1 MTNSHNTIQLILPT
15 ELGEFMTLTNQIRP
29 TSVFLVSGGAKGIT
43 AKCAIRLAQQY
54 PCKFILLGR
63 SELLDSEPNLAK
75 DCFDEPAL
83 KKRIMEHLLSLGEKP
98 TPISVQKFYNKIS
111 SNREI
116 KQTLAAIQQAGSD
129 AEYLS
134 VDVTDAYTLQQ
145 KLATVVERTGAITGI
160 IHGAGNL
167 ADKLIE
173 KKTEQDFEKV
183 YTAKVKGL
191 ENLLS
196 CVKPSQLEY
205 LVLFSSVTGFYGNV
219 GQSDYAI
226 ANEILNKSAH
236 LVKQRYPECHVVAI
250 NWGGWDSGMVTLELK
265 KEFVRRGIDIIP
277 VETGTQML
285 VNELHPANR
294 GTTQVV
300 IGSPLVPPPA
310 PLDPELRNYRIRRR
324 LSLLANPFLLDHSI
338 AGKPVLPATCAV
350 SWIINACEQIYPG
363 YKFFCY
369 TDFKVLKG
377 ITFNETLA
385 NEYIL
390 DLQEIGKTDSQEI
403 LFLAK
408 IWSKNSEGKIH
419 YHFSIAQVQLVRELP
434 KHPTYEHLN
443 LEEDKIITN
452 TGKDFYQTGKS
463 TLFPLFHDASF
474 QELKRVI
481 NISPEK
487 ITTECVWHEIT
498 DKQQG
503 QFPVAWVNPYSIDL
517 STHPL
522 WIWMQHF
529 HQEICL
535 PGGIQKYEQFLETP
549 CNTSFYVSCEVKAK
563 TATSV
568 TADFIVH
575 DHQGQVYSRLLG
587 GKGIIIPTQSLRTGE

>member
-1 MTNSHNTIQLILPT
+1 
-15 ELGEFMTLTNQIRP
+15 MTLTTNIRS

-43 AKCAIRLAQQY
+43 AKCTIKLAQHS

-63 SELLDSEPNLAK
+63 SELLDKEPDWAK
-75 DCFDEPAL
+75 DCLEEPVL
-83 KKRIMEHLLSLGEKP
+83 KKSIMEYLISLGEKP
-98 TPISVQKFYNKIS
+98 LPVNVQKLYNKIIS
-111 SNREI
+111 TREI
-116 KQTLAAIQQAGSD
+116 KQTLQAIQQAGSH

-134 VDVTDAYTLQQ
+134 VDVTNADDLKE
-145 KLATVVERTGAITGI
+145 KLAAIVERTGPITGI

-196 CVKPSQLEY
+196 CIKPNQLEY
-205 LVLFSSVTGFYGNV
+205 LVLFSSVTGFYGNI
-219 GQSDYAI
+219 GQTDYAI

-250 NWGGWDSGMVTLELK
+250 NWGGWDSGMVTPQLK
-265 KEFVRRGIDIIP
+265 KEFARRGIDILP
-277 VETGTQML
+277 VEVGTQML
-285 VNELHPANR
+285 VNELHPANQ
-294 GTTQVV
+294 GTAQVV
-300 IGSPLVPPPA
+300 IGSPIVPPPA
-310 PLDPELRNYRIRRR
+310 PLDSQLRTYSIRRQ
-324 LSLLANPFLLDHSI
+324 LSLEANPFLLDHTI

-350 SWIINACEQIYPG
+350 SWIVDSCEQLYPG
-363 YKFFCY
+363 YRFFSN

-385 NEYIL
+385 KEYIL
-390 DLQEIGKTDSQEI
+390 ELQEISKTDSQEI
-403 LFLAK
+403 IFQAK
-408 IWSKNSEGKIH
+408 IWSKTPEGKIN
-419 YHFSIAQVQLVRELP
+419 YHFSISQVKLVHQLPEQ
-434 KHPTYEHLN
+434 PTYEPLN
-443 LEEDKIITN
+443 LEEDNLITMA
-452 TGKDFYQTGKS
+452 GKDFYQAKTE
-463 TLFPLFHDASF
+463 TFFPLFHGDSF
-474 QELKRVI
+474 QELKRVL

-487 ITTECVWHEIT
+487 ITAECIWHEIP

-503 QFPVAWVNPYSIDL
+503 QFPVKWVNPYAIDL

-535 PGGIQKYEQFLETP
+535 PAGQQQYEQYTQIP
-549 CNTSFYVSCEVKAK
+549 CNTPFYVSCEVKSK
-563 TATSV
+563 TATSIV
-568 TADFIVH
+568 ADFIVH
-575 DHQGQVYSRLLG
+575 DSQGKICSRLLG
-587 GKGIIIPTQSLRTGE
+587 GKGTIIPTKSLNG